1 MINVLKLHL
10 QKRQKG
16 LHGGACRPFEEDAE
30 IPFGMLNGDVPIS
43 RILQEDHTGSSA
55 LFELWKA
62 TCLRAKITF

>member
-30 IPFGMLNGDVPIS
+30 IGDVPNS

-55 LFELWKA
+55 LFEL
-62 TCLRAKITF
+62 